1 MSEHNSELEG
11 ELEEELRRVLDPVSA
26 HAIPPLRLGSG
37 RTRAR
42 AVLGGAGAA
51 LTVKLMSGVV
61 VAAAAVSIAGTAA
74 TGSPNPAV
82 WGQQVSD
89 YVSACKDKL
98 ADGQHGIGSCVAP
111 FASSHGS
118 AVASAARQH
127 GNGQGQGQGAGSQN
141 AHGNNPNA
149 NDHAKDKGTK
159 SHPTPGSG
167 AATQGEPVDPA
178 THPQVTRPAPR

>member
-1 MSEHNSELEG
+1 MSEIERELED
-11 ELEEELRRVLDPVSA
+11 ELHRVLDPVSA
-26 HAIPPLRLGSG
+26 RAIPPLRLGSG

-89 YVSACKDKL
+89 YVSACREKL

-111 FASSHGS
+111 FASAHGS
-118 AVASAARQH
+118 AVASEARQH
-127 GNGQGQGQGAGSQN
+127 GNGQGQGAGSQN

-178 THPQVTRPAPR
+178 MHPQITPPAPR

>member
-1 MSEHNSELEG
+1 MSEIER

-26 HAIPPLRLGSG
+26 HAVPPLRLGGG

-51 LTVKLMSGVV
+51 LTVKLLSGVA

-74 TGSPNPAV
+74 TGSPNPTV

-89 YVSACKDKL
+89 YVAACKDKL
-98 ADGQHGIGSCVAP
+98 ADGRHGIGDCVAP

-118 AVASAARQH
+118 AVASAARHH
-127 GNGQGQGQGAGSQN
+127 GNGQGNGGGSQD

-149 NDHAKDKGTK
+149 NDHAKDKGSK
-159 SHPTPGSG
+159 SRPTPTGG

-178 THPQVTRPAPR
+178 AHPEITPPAPR

>member
-1 MSEHNSELEG
+1 MSEIER

-26 HAIPPLRLGSG
+26 RAIPPLRLGSG

-51 LTVKLMSGVV
+51 LTMKLMSGVV

-118 AVASAARQH
+118 AVASDARQH
-127 GNGQGQGQGAGSQN
+127 GQGQGGGSQN

-178 THPQVTRPAPR
+178 MHPQITPPAPR